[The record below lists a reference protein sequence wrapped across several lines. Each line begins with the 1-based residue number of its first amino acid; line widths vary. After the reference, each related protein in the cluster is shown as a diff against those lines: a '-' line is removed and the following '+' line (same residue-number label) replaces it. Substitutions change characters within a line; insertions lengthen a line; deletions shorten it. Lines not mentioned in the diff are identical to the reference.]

1 MIKNEVPCNYIVLM
15 YETISDKDNKL
26 RNLPYKINFRFVK
39 KDEKIENGKL
49 IKINSFYGSE
59 RIDGLSEDS
68 EYFLVFEGGVFPEG
82 FFLKVISDYSISPLT
97 YQDFLDNHQNYTK
110 QTFHVEHNTLQK
122 NEIYVLLRL
131 SILNEARTKFMI
143 ISNNTKDKYS
153 NEFIKI
159 NICDIGNRNTKSS

>member
-1 MIKNEVPCNYIVLM
+1 MTPKDENSVLYFKKIDKNALVKDEPNKKDKKDKNEPPHEEIVIKNEVPCNYIVLM

-68 EYFLVFEGGVFPEG
+68 EYFLVLEGGVFPEG
-82 FFLKVISDYSISPLT
+82 FFLKVIP
-97 YQDFLDNHQNYTK
+97 
-110 QTFHVEHNTLQK
+110 
-122 NEIYVLLRL
+122 
-131 SILNEARTKFMI
+131 
-143 ISNNTKDKYS
+143 
-153 NEFIKI
+153 
-159 NICDIGNRNTKSS
+159 